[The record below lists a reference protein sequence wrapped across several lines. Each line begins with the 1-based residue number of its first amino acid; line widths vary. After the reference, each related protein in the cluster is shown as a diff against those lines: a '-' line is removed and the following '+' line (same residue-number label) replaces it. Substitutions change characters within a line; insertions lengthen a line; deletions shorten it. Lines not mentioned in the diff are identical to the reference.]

1 MHNCTYSIQAWDDS
15 LGQWASSVED
25 QVDFKNWLQPFNK
38 LTSTLQQSSASQ
50 MRACCWR
57 TPAIQSATNHDSN
70 ILGIHAPPWGRGG
83 GLPAPPR
90 KTPLLPRPSPPCKN
104 GQICGAFAGQNKGDT
119 LESLQ
124 FRKAMMK
131 KSDKTQQWLAQPHR
145 FLALPTPPQPLKKKK
160 TSKSISATDAKLFI
174 PTETSPW
181 QTANLVM
188 STMID
193 PTILWSSPS
202 EELRRWALAQPT
214 AN

>member
-83 GLPAPPR
+83 GCLPHPVKHPCYPAPPR
-90 KTPLLPRPSPPCKN
+90 LAKMVKSAGHLRGKTKVTLWNLCNSGRPWWKNQTRLNNDWPSPIDFWPCPPRPNHWRKKN
-104 GQICGAFAGQNKGDT
+104 FKVHLCNRCQAFHPN
-119 LESLQ
+119 
-124 FRKAMMK
+124 RN
-131 KSDKTQQWLAQPHR
+131 
-145 FLALPTPPQPLKKKK
+145 
-160 TSKSISATDAKLFI
+160 I
-174 PTETSPW
+174 
-181 QTANLVM
+181 
-188 STMID
+188 TM
-193 PTILWSSPS
+193 T
-202 EELRRWALAQPT
+202 
-214 AN
+214 NC